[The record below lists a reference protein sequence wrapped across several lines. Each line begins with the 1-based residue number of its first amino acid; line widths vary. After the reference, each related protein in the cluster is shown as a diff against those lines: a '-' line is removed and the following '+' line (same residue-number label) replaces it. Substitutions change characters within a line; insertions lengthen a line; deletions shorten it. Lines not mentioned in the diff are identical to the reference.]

1 MNKKFIILSIFLA
14 FTSMQ
19 TFALTEQEAVEVF
32 WEQFN
37 KKPDNGITSLSRNC
51 VFLIE
56 SGLGLGFAILNDK
69 SPGIGLNLREEHN
82 EECGGGPGFAHSIAF
97 FWVSEEKELW
107 IMDFLSDDWRKMEE
121 FEREKNK

>member
-1 MNKKFIILSIFLA
+1 MKKLLFVFLA

-19 TFALTEQEAVEVF
+19 TFAVTEQEAREII

-37 KKPDNGITSLSRNC
+37 KKPDNGITSLSRDC

-56 SGLGLGFAILNDK
+56 SGIGLGFAFLNDQ

-82 EECGGGPGFAHSIAF
+82 EKCGGDPSTAPSIAF

-107 IMDFLSDDWRKMEE
+107 IMDFLDDDWRKMEE
-121 FEREKNK
+121 

>member
-51 VFLIE
+51 VFLIK
-56 SGLGLGFAILNDK
+56 SGLGLGSRGKFIR
-69 SPGIGLNLREEHN
+69 RE
-82 EECGGGPGFAHSIAF
+82 GQ
-97 FWVSEEKELW
+97 
-107 IMDFLSDDWRKMEE
+107 R
-121 FEREKNK
+121 R

>member
-37 KKPDNGITSLSRNC
+37 KKPDNGITSLSRDC
-51 VFLIE
+51 VFLIK
-56 SGLGLGFAILNDK
+56 SGLGLGFAILNDQ
-69 SPGIGLNLREEHN
+69 SLGIGLNLREEHN

-121 FEREKNK
+121 